1 MHRDDMIAH
10 IQDTASWEVVIIGGG
25 ATGLGV
31 AIDAA
36 SRGYD
41 TLLLEMS
48 DFAKAT
54 SSRSTKLVHGGV
66 RYLEQGNVS
75 LVLEALRERKRLRS
89 NAPHLV
95 SDAPFVVPTYRWW
108 EKPYYGIGLKVYDL
122 LAGAWGF
129 GGDSGFGVSRLLSRP
144 EALSRIP
151 TVNPNGLSGGVLY
164 HDGQFDDARLAINM
178 AQTAAKHGAALVNY
192 MKVTDLTKHNGRITG
207 VVARDLE
214 RGEEHQIRADVV
226 VNATGIFSDD
236 IRQMDDANAP
246 GRMRPSQGIHV
257 VVDREYLPGDSAIM
271 IPKTD
276 DGRILFAVPWHD
288 VVIVGTTDTPID
300 GPSLEPR
307 PLREEVDFVMEHM
320 QRYLRP
326 APSREDVRSIFTGI
340 RPLVSA
346 SDTGDT
352 SKISR
357 DHQISVSDDGLLT
370 IAGGKWT
377 TNRSMAEDTV
387 DRAIDVADLPPRP
400 CTTHDLKL
408 HGYHEQ
414 PGDLGTLGVYGS
426 DATALRQLIASNEA
440 YTERLHPEY
449 PIQAGQVVWA
459 ARHEMARTVDDVL
472 ARRTRMLLRDARA
485 SIDMAPA
492 VAELLADEL
501 GRDAE
506 WQDDEVRTYRSIA
519 KRYLPDCAAKAAVS
533 SSA

>member
-1 MHRDDMIAH
+1 MNRDDMLAR
-10 IQDTASWEVVIIGGG
+10 IQKGATWDIVIVGGG

-36 SRGYD
+36 SRGFD

-66 RYLEQGNVS
+66 RYLQQGNIS
-75 LVLEALRERKRLRS
+75 LVLEALQERKRLHA

-129 GGDSGFGVSRLLSRP
+129 GSDSGFGVSRLLSRT

-151 TVNPNGLSGGVLY
+151 TVNPNGLNGGVLY
-164 HDGQFDDARLAINM
+164 HDGQFDDARLAVNM
-178 AQTAAKHGAALVNY
+178 AQTAAHHGAALVNY
-192 MKVTDLTKHNGRITG
+192 MKVTDLTKQNGQITG

-214 RGEEHQIRADVV
+214 KDDEYTIAAEVV
-226 VNATGIFSDD
+226 VNAAGIFSDT
-236 IRQMDDANAP
+236 IRQMDDASAP

-257 VVDREYLPGDSAIM
+257 VIDRKHLPGDSAIM

-307 PLREEVDFVMEHM
+307 PLPDEIDFVMEHM

-326 APSREDVRSIFTGI
+326 APSRADVRSIFTGI

-346 SDTGDT
+346 SESGDT

-377 TNRSMAEDTV
+377 TYRSMAEDTV
-387 DRAIDVADLPPRP
+387 DRAIDVASLLPRP
-400 CTTHDLKL
+400 CETHDLRL

-414 PGDLGTLGVYGS
+414 PDDLGTLSVYGS
-426 DATALRQLIASNEA
+426 DAPALRQLIASDDA
-440 YTERLHPEY
+440 YAKRLHPDY
-449 PIQAGQVVWA
+449 PVQAGQVVWA

-472 ARRTRMLLRDARA
+472 ARRTRMLLRDAQA
-485 SIDMAPA
+485 SLDMAPA

-501 GRDAE
+501 GRSDT

-519 KRYLPDCAAKAAVS
+519 QQYLPHDATEAAALP
-533 SSA
+533 SA